1 MIESDLAVEPAP
13 AYPSVSSRDDA
24 DVPRGLRLAAA
35 WAWRLLVIA
44 VAALAVFWVIGRLKL
59 VLIPLVIALLLSALF
74 GPAVGWLRRRVRMP
88 RSLATA
94 LVLIAGLAA
103 VVGTLTA
110 VISQFVTGLPDLSTK
125 AADGLRQIHDWLQT
139 GPLHLSNKQLDDAVA
154 AGQKWVQDHRSTLTS
169 GAVST
174 AATALEVLA
183 AIFLVLFA
191 TSARESLASAGEQ
204 SWFTLVA
211 YVRATVLVAF
221 IDAVGIGLWLVIWRV
236 QFAFPLA
243 ALVFLAAFVPI
254 VGATVSGSVAVLVAL
269 VTRGPWT
276 ALVVL
281 AGVIAVQQLE
291 GHVLQPVIMGR
302 AVAIH
307 PLAVI
312 VAIATGVVLA
322 GIIGALVAV
331 PLVAVINTGIRH
343 LIQHRSEPPPESVV
357 VSAGRST

>member
-110 VISQFVTGLPDLSTK
+110 VISQFVTGLPDLS
-125 AADGLRQIHDWLQT
+125 
-139 GPLHLSNKQLDDAVA
+139 NKQLDDAVA

-191 TSARESLASAGEQ
+191 TFFFLRDGRRIWRFIVSLFPASAR
-204 SWFTLVA
+204 
-211 YVRATVLVAF
+211 
-221 IDAVGIGLWLVIWRV
+221 
-236 QFAFPLA
+236 
-243 ALVFLAAFVPI
+243 
-254 VGATVSGSVAVLVAL
+254 
-269 VTRGPWT
+269 
-276 ALVVL
+276 
-281 AGVIAVQQLE
+281 
-291 GHVLQPVIMGR
+291 
-302 AVAIH
+302 
-307 PLAVI
+307 
-312 VAIATGVVLA
+312 
-322 GIIGALVAV
+322 
-331 PLVAVINTGIRH
+331 
-343 LIQHRSEPPPESVV
+343 
-357 VSAGRST
+357 